1 MNDNIKIV
9 SRLSR
14 KAKINISI
22 VVFLIFITITI
33 LTSINQIKD
42 IVEKREKLVEL
53 EEKLNWYR
61 NENIKLLAL
70 EKSLY
75 EEEAIELEARKQFNM
90 TTGNETNI
98 SVIVEDNPSA
108 NGSGNS
114 GNLPS
119 DDNIYSNSDLWGNIK
134 IFYNNEIKGN

>member
-1 MNDNIKIV
+1 MNNNVKIV

-14 KAKINISI
+14 KAKINIVI
-22 VVFLIFITITI
+22 VIFLFFTAIII

-42 IVEKREKLVEL
+42 IVERREKVVEL

-61 NENIKLLAL
+61 NENIRLLAL

-90 TTGNETNI
+90 TEEDEVNI
-98 SVIVEDNPSA
+98 SVIVEDDESPEDLKNDKSF
-108 NGSGNS
+108 S
-114 GNLPS
+114 S
-119 DDNIYSNSDLWGNIK
+119 DEKAYSDSDLWGNLK
-134 IFYNNEIKGN
+134 TFYSNEIKEN